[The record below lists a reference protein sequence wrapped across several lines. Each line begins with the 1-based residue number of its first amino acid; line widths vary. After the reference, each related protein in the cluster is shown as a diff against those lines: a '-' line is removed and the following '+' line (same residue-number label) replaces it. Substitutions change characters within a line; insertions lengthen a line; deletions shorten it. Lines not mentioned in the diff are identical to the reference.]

1 MISKYYPDT
10 GNSLATAISIC
21 TRAWFEHDS
30 VGYEESSN
38 ESPIATYFATIF
50 ADNIYIGEVY
60 KDKKFRCPEL
70 TEDLV
75 KSVWVPIIFYET
87 TSPIMVDKDKLYVY
101 LRIYQWAINNFTSHR
116 EGKICAIFS
125 KYHREYIDTI
135 DPIHTMKVMNNNYLR
150 SKFKRK
156 GDKQVTLYEFQY
168 MFQDEY
174 HDILERLV
182 KYSESFKYGDQD
194 LILHSVG
201 EEFPINIRAL
211 HDGFMFYH
219 GKKRKVFKY
228 INGKWI
234 EQVSLYVESHSHIE
248 DSEIPFYYRTIKDP
262 TLKRNIVE
270 LIRKNNTSN
279 SNKQYSYPVYI
290 HDVEE
295 DDIKNDYFPPIDPP
309 EGYKW
314 LNEADGTIYEYI
326 KIGPLG
332 MWKPMTDHKED
343 KSSFPSNPRQG
354 GYFYNTEDGRYYKY
368 IDDDWIPVPP
378 IMLEV

>member
-1 MISKYYPDT
+1 MISKYYPNT
-10 GNSLATAISIC
+10 RNSLANAISIC
-21 TRAWFEHDS
+21 VRAWYEHDS

-38 ESPIATYFATIF
+38 ESPIATYFATIS

-87 TSPIMVDKDKLYVY
+87 TSPIMVDKDNLYIY

-125 KYHREYIDTI
+125 KYHREYIDTV

-150 SKFKRK
+150 HKFKYK
-156 GDKQVTLYEFQY
+156 GKIHDTLYEFQY

-174 HDILERLV
+174 RDILERLIESM
-182 KYSESFKYGDQD
+182 SELFRYDDQGW
-194 LILHSVG
+194 ILRDVG
-201 EEFPINIRAL
+201 EEFPINTRVL
-211 HDGFMFYH
+211 YNGFMFYH
-219 GKKRKVFKY
+219 TTEKY
-228 INGKWI
+228 TPVKTIPEIFNTANINLNDEFWQI
-234 EQVSLYVESHSHIE
+234 LLNLAY
-248 DSEIPFYYRTIKDP
+248 
-262 TLKRNIVE
+262 
-270 LIRKNNTSN
+270 
-279 SNKQYSYPVYI
+279 QYI
-290 HDVEE
+290 GTE

-314 LNEADGTIYEYI
+314 LNEADGMIYEYI

-332 MWKPMTDHKED
+332 MWKPITDHKEG

-354 GYFYNTEDGRYYKY
+354 GYFYNTEDGTYYKY
-368 IDDDWIPVPP
+368 IDDDWIPIPP
-378 IMLEV
+378 MLEV

>member
-10 GNSLATAISIC
+10 GNSLANAITIC
-21 TRAWFEHDS
+21 ARAWYEHDS

-38 ESPIATYFATIF
+38 ESPIATYFATIS

-87 TSPIMVDKDKLYVY
+87 TSPIILDKDKLYIY
-101 LRIYQWAINNFTSHR
+101 LRIYQWAINNFTSHK

-174 HDILERLV
+174 CDILERLI
-182 KYSESFKYGDQD
+182 ESMSKLFRYDYQGWV
-194 LILHSVG
+194 LHNVG
-201 EEFPINIRAL
+201 
-211 HDGFMFYH
+211 
-219 GKKRKVFKY
+219 
-228 INGKWI
+228 
-234 EQVSLYVESHSHIE
+234 
-248 DSEIPFYYRTIKDP
+248 
-262 TLKRNIVE
+262 
-270 LIRKNNTSN
+270 
-279 SNKQYSYPVYI
+279 
-290 HDVEE
+290 E

-332 MWKPMTDHKED
+332 MWKPMTDHKEG

-354 GYFYNTEDGRYYKY
+354 GYFYNTEDGAYYKY
-368 IDDDWIPVPP
+368 IDDDWIPIPP
-378 IMLEV
+378 MLEV

>member
-1 MISKYYPDT
+1 MISKYYPNT

-150 SKFKRK
+150 HKFKYK
-156 GDKQVTLYEFQY
+156 GKIHDTLYEFQY

-174 HDILERLV
+174 CDILEQLIESM
-182 KYSESFKYGDQD
+182 SELFRYDDKS
-194 LILHSVG
+194 
-201 EEFPINIRAL
+201 NA
-211 HDGFMFYH
+211 
-219 GKKRKVFKY
+219 
-228 INGKWI
+228 
-234 EQVSLYVESHSHIE
+234 
-248 DSEIPFYYRTIKDP
+248 
-262 TLKRNIVE
+262 
-270 LIRKNNTSN
+270 SN

-290 HDVEE
+290 HDVKE

-332 MWKPMTDHKED
+332 MWKPMTDHKEG

-354 GYFYNTEDGRYYKY
+354 GYFYNTEDGAYYKY
-368 IDDDWIPVPP
+368 IDDDWIPIPP
-378 IMLEV
+378 MLEV

>member
-21 TRAWFEHDS
+21 VRAWFEHDS

-219 GKKRKVFKY
+219 TKNRKWFKY
-228 INGKWI
+228 ISGEWI
-234 EQVSLYVESHSHIE
+234 EQVFLSVESHSYIE

-290 HDVEE
+290 HDVGE

-309 EGYKW
+309 EGYRW
-314 LNEADGTIYEYI
+314 LNNADGIIYEYI

-332 MWKPMTDHKED
+332 MWKPMTDHKEG
-343 KSSFPSNPRQG
+343 KSSFPSNPRHG
-354 GYFYNTEDGRYYKY
+354 EYFYNTEDGAYYKY

>member
-50 ADNIYIGEVY
+50 ADNIYIGEVC

-101 LRIYQWAINNFTSHR
+101 LRIYQWAINNLTSHR
-116 EGKICAIFS
+116 KGKICAIFS
-125 KYHREYIDTI
+125 KYHREYIDTV

-150 SKFKRK
+150 RNFKYK
-156 GDKQVTLYEFQY
+156 GEIHDTLYEFQY

-174 HDILERLV
+174 CDILEQLIESM
-182 KYSESFKYGDQD
+182 SELFRYDDKS
-194 LILHSVG
+194 
-201 EEFPINIRAL
+201 NA
-211 HDGFMFYH
+211 
-219 GKKRKVFKY
+219 
-228 INGKWI
+228 
-234 EQVSLYVESHSHIE
+234 
-248 DSEIPFYYRTIKDP
+248 
-262 TLKRNIVE
+262 
-270 LIRKNNTSN
+270 SN

-290 HDVEE
+290 HDVKE

-332 MWKPMTDHKED
+332 MWKPMTDHKEG

-354 GYFYNTEDGRYYKY
+354 EYFYNTEDGAYYKY
-368 IDDDWIPVPP
+368 IDGDWIPIPP
-378 IMLEV
+378 MLEV

>member
-50 ADNIYIGEVY
+50 ADNIYIGEVC

-101 LRIYQWAINNFTSHR
+101 LRIYQWAINNLTSHR
-116 EGKICAIFS
+116 KGKICAIFS

-135 DPIHTMKVMNNNYLR
+135 DPIHAMKVMNNNYLR

-219 GKKRKVFKY
+219 TKKRKWFKY
-228 INGKWI
+228 ISGEWI
-234 EQVSLYVESHSHIE
+234 EQVSLSVESHSRIE

-309 EGYKW
+309 EGYRW
-314 LNEADGTIYEYI
+314 LNNADGIIYEYI

-332 MWKPMTDHKED
+332 MWKPMTDHKEG
-343 KSSFPSNPRQG
+343 KSSFPSNPLHG
-354 GYFYNTEDGRYYKY
+354 EYFYNTKDGVYYKY